1 MLNSSEAVYGF
12 AAWLTTRKEVTTM
25 STQHDSAPISELVKE
40 FCEVNGLP
48 DVSEAW
54 PDELIHPPEKQAA

>member
-25 STQHDSAPISELVKE
+25 GANHDCAPIAALVKE

-48 DVSEAW
+48 EVSEAW
-54 PDELIHPPEKQAA
+54 PKELIHPQEKQAA